1 MKLIGQIP
9 EVKTVSFRV
18 GRAEN
23 GDHVVPVSTVEFE
36 VEFEEHFERSKEEVL
51 KDLHQT
57 MKNIPGT
64 FSAMS
69 SPLGDRIG
77 HMLSGVSAKIA
88 IKIYG
93 PDLDTLSDLGNKVAQ
108 IAREIPG
115 LEQARPEPQAAIPQL
130 RIEPDHKR
138 LLAYGM
144 TPGKLNDQLAIL
156 IGGEILTQVYDNE
169 RTYDLV
175 LRLPEEWRKNP
186 RKLGD
191 IYLDTQSGIQAPLRD
206 LANIRP
212 ASGPNNILR
221 ENTQR
226 RFVVSIN
233 PSSQNLVELVDQL
246 QERLDEEI
254 VLPEGYSISFEG
266 DYLAQQKA
274 TKQILFFSAILL
286 LVIIFLLFTYFQS
299 FNFTLQVL
307 LDIPIA
313 LTGGILLTSYSLN
326 NVSIA
331 TLVGFIAIAGISTR
345 NSIMLI
351 SHYLHLMR
359 HENEDFSIPM
369 IIRGTSERLV
379 PVLMTAIS
387 AGVAL
392 LPLTMDLGFL
402 PFVEPGEPSLA
413 EGKEILNP
421 VALVIVGGLISSTLF
436 GLLVTPAVFWTFGKT
451 SAKKAI
457 TAQAAAS
464 H

>member
-1 MKLIGQIP
+1 
-9 EVKTVSFRV
+9 
-18 GRAEN
+18 
-23 GDHVVPVSTVEFE
+23 
-36 VEFEEHFERSKEEVL
+36 
-51 KDLHQT
+51 
-57 MKNIPGT
+57 
-64 FSAMS
+64 
-69 SPLGDRIG
+69 
-77 HMLSGVSAKIA
+77 
-88 IKIYG
+88 
-93 PDLDTLSDLGNKVAQ
+93 
-108 IAREIPG
+108 
-115 LEQARPEPQAAIPQL
+115 
-130 RIEPDHKR
+130 
-138 LLAYGM
+138 M
-144 TPGKLNDQLAIL
+144 TPGKLNDQLASL

-246 QERLDEEI
+246 QERLDEEL

-274 TKQILFFSAILL
+274 TKQILFSSGILL

-331 TLVGFIAIAGISTR
+331 TLVGFIAIAGISAR

-359 HENEDFSIPM
+359 HEDEDFSIAM

-392 LPLTMDLGFL
+392 LPLTMNLGFL

>member
-1 MKLIGQIP
+1 
-9 EVKTVSFRV
+9 
-18 GRAEN
+18 
-23 GDHVVPVSTVEFE
+23 
-36 VEFEEHFERSKEEVL
+36 
-51 KDLHQT
+51 
-57 MKNIPGT
+57 
-64 FSAMS
+64 
-69 SPLGDRIG
+69 
-77 HMLSGVSAKIA
+77 
-88 IKIYG
+88 
-93 PDLDTLSDLGNKVAQ
+93 
-108 IAREIPG
+108 
-115 LEQARPEPQAAIPQL
+115 
-130 RIEPDHKR
+130 
-138 LLAYGM
+138 M
-144 TPGKLNDQLAIL
+144 TPGKLNDQLASL

-246 QERLDEEI
+246 QERLDEEL

-387 AGVAL
+387 
-392 LPLTMDLGFL
+392 
-402 PFVEPGEPSLA
+402 
-413 EGKEILNP
+413 
-421 VALVIVGGLISSTLF
+421 
-436 GLLVTPAVFWTFGKT
+436 
-451 SAKKAI
+451 
-457 TAQAAAS
+457 
-464 H
+464 

>member
-1 MKLIGQIP
+1 
-9 EVKTVSFRV
+9 
-18 GRAEN
+18 
-23 GDHVVPVSTVEFE
+23 
-36 VEFEEHFERSKEEVL
+36 
-51 KDLHQT
+51 
-57 MKNIPGT
+57 
-64 FSAMS
+64 MS

-77 HMLSGVSAKIA
+77 HMLSGVSAKVA

-130 RIEPDHKR
+130 RIEPDHER

-144 TPGKLNDQLAIL
+144 TPGKLNDQLASL

-246 QERLDEEI
+246 QERLDEEL